1 MSDSYLTKDTFIVE
15 GIVELDPMSGRYVIR
30 QVEEEFDSQSKMMVG
45 VFDPQA
51 ALATLHGQEVRVI
64 VVPLATVQA
73 VEKTLQALE
82 SSSKEGS

>member
-30 QVEEEFDSQSKMMVG
+30 QVEEEFESQSKMVG

-82 SSSKEGS
+82 TSSKEGS